1 VVFYDSMGSHRIAVA
16 QIDSTAGALLDFTV
30 LVL

>member
-1 VVFYDSMGSHRIAVA
+1 MGSHRIAVA
-16 QIDSTAGALLDFTV
+16 EIDSTAGALLDFTV